1 MHLWALP
8 IINTKETLA
17 RGWRGRVRSGCNFQ
31 HRRLHMISDPESSQK
46 QNFKTAK
53 RIGIAVGV
61 MTSICLQRMVPHNRK
76 PRFGRSR
83 I

>member
-8 IINTKETLA
+8 IINKKETLA
-17 RGWRGRVRSGCNFQ
+17 RGWRGGMRSGCNFQ

-46 QNFKTAK
+46 QNFKTAE

-61 MTSICLQRMVPHNRK
+61 MTSIRLQ
-76 PRFGRSR
+76 
-83 I
+83 